1 MSEWNWARS
10 LASYQTEN
18 MAGQKVEKAVVF
30 DEEDELWARLRH
42 THIADTLIAVNEEA
56 VKVASTDPAAKVRFQ
71 KAQSEGEGSSG
82 SGAKSL
88 KQISQ
93 LARSMPEHAARV
105 TKVRR
110 MAMDHGKSNAAY
122 SKVVPGIV
130 GRKVCHRFRRTQT
143 CARR

>member
-1 MSEWNWARS
+1 
-10 LASYQTEN
+10 

-71 KAQSEGEGSSG
+71 KAQNEGESSSG

-110 MAMDHGKSNAAY
+110 A
-122 SKVVPGIV
+122 
-130 GRKVCHRFRRTQT
+130 GRAPRQLQGGVLRIRSWDGR
-143 CARR
+143 A